1 MASVHSGHEH
11 PAVHGMLVV
20 GEGQLFLS
28 HLPMFHAPHDYQII
42 MEVRLR
48 GDESDPH
55 TIYTR
60 DRGNSGE
67 RLYTWIPKPFIL
79 PGLLSSPPSVSTMQG
94 AVFRG
99 HFERGGTPITADTVR
114 ARVVRIL
121 YSRRLRS
128 TDDMSSRLLYLLF
141 GSPKEPFLAHLITR
155 PPDYDHILS
164 VVLPQ
169 VPSGW
174 DGSSLALEV
183 SDRQNALDPIARRR

>member
-79 PGLLSSPPSVSTMQG
+79 PGLLSSPPQR
-94 AVFRG
+94 FN
-99 HFERGGTPITADTVR
+99 H
-114 ARVVRIL
+114 
-121 YSRRLRS
+121 
-128 TDDMSSRLLYLLF
+128 
-141 GSPKEPFLAHLITR
+141 
-155 PPDYDHILS
+155 
-164 VVLPQ
+164 
-169 VPSGW
+169 
-174 DGSSLALEV
+174 
-183 SDRQNALDPIARRR
+183 ARRCVPRSFRAGRDTDHGGHGAG